1 MAYTWHAWFDWN
13 NDGILE
19 SDEANRLLRLTT
31 LRGRKSLLD
40 APYVGKA
47 TLTLDNSDQ
56 RFNPWN
62 VSSPLY
68 GNVKPGRRVKITVTI
83 GGTTYSVFTGRID
96 LPKQIISTAGAAPR
110 EIVITAMDGWDWLRS
125 QRVNVALFAN
135 ILTGDAI
142 VEVLS
147 AAGWIESGVWILG
160 TSALGSTT
168 VLGGAGY
175 SEQYDI
181 NAGVDTIP
189 YWFTEDESA
198 AAAVNDLIDSELGR
212 AEIDA
217 DGKFIFRSRWA
228 SFGAAADVVLTD
240 AMISEVAVPTPWEG
254 VKNLI
259 RITVNP
265 RNLTTTQVI
274 WSTVDV
280 PSIVAGGSV
289 TIWAEFRDANG
300 ARSPATSVVTPV
312 AMTDYTANSAANGSG
327 TDLTANISIVI
338 TKFSSTAELVV
349 TNSAAVTAYLTFLQL
364 RGVIVQALSSHA
376 IIQEDATSEATWG
389 KRDVTRDLRWQ
400 QSTDH
405 ANDLAL
411 YLLSRLKD
419 PQVNPSVYFETR
431 DESLEYDVGDKVG
444 WNSSVLGFDLK
455 FRITEIEHKWLAD
468 GGQKVQ
474 TRWGLAQPIFDD
486 FWVLGTSALGIDTR
500 LGI

>member
-1 MAYTWHAWFDWN
+1 MAYTWHAWFDWD
-13 NDGILE
+13 NDGIYE

-62 VSSPLY
+62 ISSPLY

-83 GGTTYSVFTGRID
+83 GGTTYSVFAGRID
-96 LPKQIISTAGAAPR
+96 LPKQIVSTAGTAPR
-110 EIVITAMDGWDWLRS
+110 DIVITAMDGWDWLRA
-125 QRVNVALFAN
+125 QQVNVALFAG

-160 TSALGSTT
+160 TSQLGITT

-181 NAGVDTIP
+181 DAGVDTIP

-198 AAAVNDLIDSELGR
+198 AAAINDLVDSEVGR

-217 DGKFIFRSRWA
+217 DGKFIFRSRWV
-228 SFGAAADVVLTD
+228 SFGAAADVALTD
-240 AMISEVAVPTPWEG
+240 AMVSEVAVPTPWDD
-254 VKNLI
+254 VKNLV
-259 RITVNP
+259 RLTVNP
-265 RNLTTTQVI
+265 RSLTSAHTI
-274 WSTVDV
+274 WNASDV
-280 PSIVAGGSV
+280 PSVAAGGSLTV
-289 TIWAEFRDANG
+289 WAEFSDAAG
-300 ARSPATSVVTPV
+300 GRAPASNIVTPV
-312 AMTDYTANSAANGSG
+312 ATTDYLANSAADGSG
-327 TDLTANISIVI
+327 TNLTANISIAI
-338 TKFSSTAELVV
+338 TKFSSTAKLVV
-349 TNSAAVTAYLTFLQL
+349 TNSAAVTAYLTLLQL
-364 RGVIVQALSSHA
+364 RGAIVQLLTTHA
-376 IIQEDATSEATWG
+376 ITAEDATSEADWG
-389 KRDVTRDLRWQ
+389 KRELTRELRWQ

-405 ANDLAL
+405 ATDLAL

-419 PQVNPSVYFETR
+419 PNANPNVYFETR
-431 DESLEYDVGDKVG
+431 DEALEYDLGDKVS

-474 TRWGLAQPIFDD
+474 TRWGLSQPVFDD
-486 FWVLGTSALGIDTR
+486 FWILGTSQLGVDTR
-500 LGI
+500 LGV